1 MTKRKK
7 KRISEKMRRYNLS
20 LQRPQEEF
28 RRRVIEWERMR
39 KEREPEERRKERRR
53 KWKKWLGLADFT
65 EYDGPFPIFICA
77 VFFLV
82 IFLSGISLC
91 VLGLFKDPY
100 KIQIMPILQGLLL
113 TIWGARALIIF
124 YPILKVVIIA
134 LFKDRKS
141 RGILKIKKYGN
152 CFIANYMDYFDGAAC
167 IIIGCLSG
175 RKEIRKNFFYM
186 QIRNSFLFQFE

>member
-28 RRRVIEWERMR
+28 RRRVIECERMR
-39 KEREPEERRKERRR
+39 KEREPEERRNERRR
-53 KWKKWLGLADFT
+53 QWKKWLGLADFT

-100 KIQIMPILQGLLL
+100 KIQIMSILQGLLL

-134 LFKDRKS
+134 LFKDRK
-141 RGILKIKKYGN
+141 K
-152 CFIANYMDYFDGAAC
+152 
-167 IIIGCLSG
+167 
-175 RKEIRKNFFYM
+175 
-186 QIRNSFLFQFE
+186 

>member
-28 RRRVIEWERMR
+28 RRRVSEWERMR
-39 KEREPEERRKERRR
+39 KEREPEERRTERRR

-100 KIQIMPILQGLLL
+100 KIQIMSILQGLLL

-134 LFKDRKS
+134 LFKDRK
-141 RGILKIKKYGN
+141 K
-152 CFIANYMDYFDGAAC
+152 
-167 IIIGCLSG
+167 
-175 RKEIRKNFFYM
+175 
-186 QIRNSFLFQFE
+186 

>member
-100 KIQIMPILQGLLL
+100 KIQIMQGLLL

-134 LFKDRKS
+134 LFKDRK
-141 RGILKIKKYGN
+141 K
-152 CFIANYMDYFDGAAC
+152 
-167 IIIGCLSG
+167 
-175 RKEIRKNFFYM
+175 
-186 QIRNSFLFQFE
+186 

>member
-100 KIQIMPILQGLLL
+100 KIQIMSILQGLLL

-124 YPILKVVIIA
+124 YPILKAVSYTH
-134 LFKDRKS
+134 LT
-141 RGILKIKKYGN
+141 LPTT
-152 CFIANYMDYFDGAAC
+152 
-167 IIIGCLSG
+167 
-175 RKEIRKNFFYM
+175 
-186 QIRNSFLFQFE
+186 

>member
-113 TIWGARALIIF
+113 TI
-124 YPILKVVIIA
+124 
-134 LFKDRKS
+134 
-141 RGILKIKKYGN
+141 
-152 CFIANYMDYFDGAAC
+152 
-167 IIIGCLSG
+167 
-175 RKEIRKNFFYM
+175 
-186 QIRNSFLFQFE
+186 

>member
-53 KWKKWLGLADFT
+53 KWLGLADFT

-134 LFKDRKS
+134 LFKDRK
-141 RGILKIKKYGN
+141 K
-152 CFIANYMDYFDGAAC
+152 
-167 IIIGCLSG
+167 
-175 RKEIRKNFFYM
+175 
-186 QIRNSFLFQFE
+186 

>member
-28 RRRVIEWERMR
+28 RRRVIESERMR
-39 KEREPEERRKERRR
+39 KEREPEERRRERWR

-100 KIQIMPILQGLLL
+100 KIQIMSILQGLLL

-134 LFKDRKS
+134 LFKDRK
-141 RGILKIKKYGN
+141 K
-152 CFIANYMDYFDGAAC
+152 
-167 IIIGCLSG
+167 
-175 RKEIRKNFFYM
+175 
-186 QIRNSFLFQFE
+186 

>member
-91 VLGLFKDPY
+91 VLGLFK
-100 KIQIMPILQGLLL
+100 GNH
-113 TIWGARALIIF
+113 TIFRH
-124 YPILKVVIIA
+124 
-134 LFKDRKS
+134 
-141 RGILKIKKYGN
+141 
-152 CFIANYMDYFDGAAC
+152 ANF
-167 IIIGCLSG
+167 IGCLSADKIKMPV
-175 RKEIRKNFFYM
+175 RKYFCFNIPVY
-186 QIRNSFLFQFE
+186 RNMAEEPSCRSPYHEEYIQTSVSGNSEGLCRSTYSFLSERR

>member
-1 MTKRKK
+1 MTVR
-7 KRISEKMRRYNLS
+7 
-20 LQRPQEEF
+20 F
-28 RRRVIEWERMR
+28 
-39 KEREPEERRKERRR
+39 
-53 KWKKWLGLADFT
+53 
-65 EYDGPFPIFICA
+65 PFLLCA

-175 RKEIRKNFFYM
+175 RKEIRKKFFLYAKKKF
-186 QIRNSFLFQFE
+186 FLISV

>member
-77 VFFLV
+77 VCFLV

-100 KIQIMPILQGLLL
+100 KIQIMSILQGLLL

-134 LFKDRKS
+134 LFKDRK
-141 RGILKIKKYGN
+141 K
-152 CFIANYMDYFDGAAC
+152 
-167 IIIGCLSG
+167 
-175 RKEIRKNFFYM
+175 
-186 QIRNSFLFQFE
+186 

>member
-28 RRRVIEWERMR
+28 
-39 KEREPEERRKERRR
+39 RR

-124 YPILKVVIIA
+124 YPILKVGV
-134 LFKDRKS
+134 FSK
-141 RGILKIKKYGN
+141 
-152 CFIANYMDYFDGAAC
+152 
-167 IIIGCLSG
+167 
-175 RKEIRKNFFYM
+175 
-186 QIRNSFLFQFE
+186 

>member
-1 MTKRKK
+1 
-7 KRISEKMRRYNLS
+7 MRRYNLS

-39 KEREPEERRKERRR
+39 KEMEPEERRK

-65 EYDGPFPIFICA
+65 EYDSPFPIFICA

-134 LFKDRKS
+134 LFKDRK
-141 RGILKIKKYGN
+141 K
-152 CFIANYMDYFDGAAC
+152 
-167 IIIGCLSG
+167 
-175 RKEIRKNFFYM
+175 
-186 QIRNSFLFQFE
+186 